1 MIKKKLWN
9 LEDDIKTKEDLL
21 EYFLAGVEAVSSTE
35 PDFQWMLIL
44 CDDVLRIARQK
55 GFVKHRGWIGE

>member
-1 MIKKKLWN
+1 MVKKQLWN

-21 EYFLAGVEAVSSTE
+21 EYFLAGVEAVGRTE

-44 CDDVLRIARQK
+44 CKDVLKIAK
-55 GFVKHRGWIGE
+55 KNGWKK